1 VLFGA
6 RPSLGQAQWLLDRAR
21 DSGDKA
27 WRCVGCLG
35 NSRTWST
42 ESLWASSQ
50 TGPTASGLL
59 SDPNF
64 KLLNLLN
71 RSPSSD
77 GEGLDFEKLWH
88 EVICYEEFW
97 HDDMANIVGLGAAEE
112 SSLIT
117 ETFSETSDAA
127 SKDAGGDA

>member
-1 VLFGA
+1 MR
-6 RPSLGQAQWLLDRAR
+6 RPGNLSEDTI
-21 DSGDKA
+21 A
-27 WRCVGCLG
+27 WKCVGRLG
-35 NSRTWST
+35 ASQPYNLPTQP
-42 ESLWASSQ
+42 LW
-50 TGPTASGLL
+50 TKEEGPTAAALL
-59 SDPNF
+59 SDPSF

>member
-27 WRCVGCLG
+27 WRCVGYLG

-42 ESLWASSQ
+42 ESLWASRQ

-64 KLLNLLN
+64 KLLNFLN
-71 RSPSSD
+71 ASRMPGDKALYSA
-77 GEGLDFEKLWH
+77 KLWN
-88 EVICYEEFW
+88 EVLRCERIENGFNPNGSA
-97 HDDMANIVGLGAAEE
+97 HVDPTHGVVNRDD
-112 SSLIT
+112 
-117 ETFSETSDAA
+117 TFFTD
-127 SKDAGGDA
+127 